1 MNLVIISGRLV
12 REPEVRNTGEMG
24 VAKYTLAVDRNNAK
38 KDAESQTDFINCTA
52 FGKNADFAEKYL
64 HKGTKILITGHWQ
77 TGSFTNKDGQKVY
90 TNECVTDR
98 VEFCESKSAQN
109 QGGADYKP
117 NFGTPEAD
125 LPISGNQFA
134 MPQPTQMAMEGFMNV
149 PTGDTEL
156 PFGKITP

>member
-12 REPEVRNTGEMG
+12 RDPEVRNAGEMG
-24 VAKYTLAVDRNNAK
+24 VAKYTLAVDRAK
-38 KDAESQTDFINCTA
+38 KDAEAQADFINCTA

-98 VEFCESKSAQN
+98 VEFCESKNAQN
-109 QGGADYKP
+109 QGGVDYKP
-117 NFGTPEAD
+117 NFG
-125 LPISGNQFA
+125 
-134 MPQPTQMAMEGFMNV
+134 MPASERPQQMPAEGFMNFPDGEV
-149 PTGDTEL
+149 EDDL
-156 PFGKITP
+156 PFGPVTR